1 MVFVMDL
8 VKGDGWISSSLGW
21 NNCEILN
28 KRDRRV
34 RSNYYLIDSDLDEV
48 IPRKNNFQLTANHY
62 ILSV

>member
-34 RSNYYLIDSDLDEV
+34 RSNYYSDLDEV

-62 ILSV
+62 IFSE